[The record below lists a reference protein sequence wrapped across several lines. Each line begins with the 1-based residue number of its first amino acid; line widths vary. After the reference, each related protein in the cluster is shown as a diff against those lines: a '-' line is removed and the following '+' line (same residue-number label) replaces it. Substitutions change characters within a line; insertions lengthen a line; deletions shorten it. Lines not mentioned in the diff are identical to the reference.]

1 MLPELISKVYVI
13 NLKSS
18 TDRRKH
24 IKKEFSKFKITNFL
38 SFLIALEINISLS
51 NRDESMLFIC
61 NFSRP
66 SFSAFLI
73 IIINLGC

>member
-24 IKKEFSKFKITNFL
+24 IKK
-38 SFLIALEINISLS
+38 
-51 NRDESMLFIC
+51 
-61 NFSRP
+61 
-66 SFSAFLI
+66 I
-73 IIINLGC
+73 IYTYII